1 MYPLFYNNN
10 NNTTKLLLLPHFHAI
25 SVFHRFILQRRR
37 RKISYTISLFFSL
50 CLHRIECT
58 KFNVQFPDK
67 VNEIFTKVENE
78 FKKQSEQWEV
88 YENFMAEYDE
98 VGGEEWAVYRRR
110 PYLLTDFLSKWES
123 KLATTSVTISSVRIQ
138 NLISRIRNNLPNIT
152 LLQSDALVDRHWAK
166 IIQLLCMT
174 SKSYHEVKL
183 KELLNVIDGLEQNA
197 SEIQNIVRQATSE
210 QIVRQA
216 ITELEQWGVTATLK
230 TTIHTDSKGI
240 PLTLVKE
247 FQDVLNKVINL

>member
-1 MYPLFYNNN
+1 M
-10 NNTTKLLLLPHFHAI
+10 
-25 SVFHRFILQRRR
+25 
-37 RKISYTISLFFSL
+37 
-50 CLHRIECT
+50 
-58 KFNVQFPDK
+58 
-67 VNEIFTKVENE
+67 NEIFAKVENE

-98 VGGEEWAVYRRR
+98 VGTEEWAVYRRR
-110 PYLLTDFLSKWES
+110 PYLLTDFLSKWDS
-123 KLATTSVTISSVRIQ
+123 KLASTSVTISSVRIQ
-138 NLISRIRNNLPNIT
+138 NSLSRIRGNLPNIT

-166 IIQLLCMT
+166 VIQILGMT
-174 SKSYHEVKL
+174 SKSYHDVKL
-183 KELLNVIDGLEQNA
+183 RELLNVIDALEQNA

-230 TTIHTDSKGI
+230 TTIHTDSKGT

-247 FQDVLNKVINL
+247 FQDVLNKVNEKINTQTHTLIQITFRSETTNAFYSQQKTRSLSTPFRTKRKSGRQN